1 MKILNV
7 LTSPLVYDG
16 ISMSVFN
23 YFDNIDNKKIQM
35 DFVTSYIIDE
45 LENKIEK
52 KKGRVY
58 IIKERKK
65 HPLKYI
71 KKLSSLIKENNY
83 DIVQA
88 HGSSAILCLEM
99 IAAQMAGCNI
109 RIAHCRNTK
118 CNHVILD
125 KLLRPIFYKTYTHG
139 FSCGELA
146 GKWLFK
152 NRKFEIINNGKDTE
166 KFKYDEEIRKKM
178 RHQYDLEDKIVIGH
192 VGNFNEQK
200 NHTFLMDILYNLV
213 QINPNY
219 YLVSIGKG
227 NLQTEIEQKARK
239 LEIEKNVLF
248 VGESSEVEKWLQAM
262 DIMVFPSKFE
272 GFPNVL
278 VEWQIAG
285 LPCIISSAIT
295 KEVKITDLVQFIS
308 LEKSPKYWAEEICK
322 VELQGRNLIKDKVIG
337 QIKEQGYDIKENA
350 KKLEK
355 IYEKLV
361 KEIGKE

>member
-1 MKILNV
+1 MRVLNV
-7 LTSPLVYDG
+7 LTGPIAYEG
-16 ISMSVFN
+16 ISMSVLN
-23 YFDNIDNKKIQM
+23 YFKNIDNSKIKM
-35 DFVTSYIIDE
+35 DFVGPYIVDE
-45 LENKIEK
+45 IEK
-52 KKGRVY
+52 QINDKGGKVY
-58 IIKERKK
+58 IIEGRKK
-65 HPLKYI
+65 NPLRYI
-71 KKLSSLIKENNY
+71 KKVSLLIKENKY

-99 IAAQMAGCNI
+99 IAAKKAGCKI

-118 CNHVILD
+118 CDHVILD

-139 FSCGELA
+139 FACGELA

-152 NRKFEIINNGKDTE
+152 DRKFEIINNGKDTE

-178 RHQYDLEDKIVIGH
+178 RYKCNLEDKIVIGH

-200 NHTFLMDILYNLV
+200 NHTFLIDILYNLV
-213 QINPNY
+213 QKNPNY

-227 NLQTEIEQKARK
+227 RLQSAIEQKVK
-239 LEIEKNVLF
+239 ELGIDKNILF
-248 VGESSEVEKWLQAM
+248 VGASSEVEKWLQAM

-295 KEVKITDLVQFIS
+295 KEVKLTNLVQFVP
-308 LEKSPKYWAEEICK
+308 LEKNPKYWAEEIGK
-322 VELQGRNLIKDKVIG
+322 IELQDRNLIKDKVIA

-355 IYEKLV
+355 IYENLV
-361 KEIGKE
+361 KEVE